1 MPTPK
6 GKPDLVNRP
15 PHYTQGK
22 IEVLDFILDQRLP
35 YLEGQI
41 VKYVSRHR
49 YKGDSIQDL
58 RKAEFYLKRLI
69 AEQSKQ

>member
-1 MPTPK
+1 MKKKEIT
-6 GKPDLVNRP
+6 DLVNNP
-15 PHYTQGK
+15 PHYTQGT
-22 IEVLDFILDQRLP
+22 IDVLDFILDQRFP
-35 YLEGQI
+35 YLEGQV